1 MSARGV
7 VAVLGFGLGLAGLAG
22 GASAQQVFHDE
33 VRVGKNSCF
42 DGHYHFGSSKGMPS
56 KKAAE
61 AEAAASWANFVDF
74 EYGSAYS
81 SWKIAISKQV
91 DCSKDNVGWGCSV
104 SAIPCRRLRK

>member
-1 MSARGV
+1 MSGRWA
-7 VAVLGFGLGLAGLAG
+7 VAALGFGLGLAGLSG
-22 GASAQQVFHDE
+22 GAFAQTFHNE

-42 DGHYHFGSSKGMPS
+42 DGHFHFGSSKGLAS

-61 AEAAASWANFVDF
+61 ASAVASWQDFVDF

-81 SWKIAISKQV
+81 SWKIATSKSV
-91 DCSKDNVGWGCSV
+91 ECAKENVGWGCAV

>member
-7 VAVLGFGLGLAGLAG
+7 VAVLGFGLGLAGPAG
-22 GASAQQVFHDE
+22 GASAQQTFHDE

-81 SWKIAISKQV
+81 SWKIAVSKTLECQRE
-91 DCSKDNVGWGCSV
+91 NVGWGCQA